1 MSLNSIKRELKDYIE
16 ENKAL
21 LEAWERVTY
30 LTKKDGTPFKSMSK
44 NFNNAIYKRKE
55 SFRGYIL
62 EVDTKFTPNHRRSY
76 FRNYIDC
83 GNKDNPNTLEEIKQK
98 VSKEIESKKGLLNH

>member
-30 LTKKDGTPFKSMSK
+30 LTKKDA
-44 NFNNAIYKRKE
+44 FNIWA
-55 SFRGYIL
+55 S
-62 EVDTKFTPNHRRSY
+62 
-76 FRNYIDC
+76 
-83 GNKDNPNTLEEIKQK
+83 
-98 VSKEIESKKGLLNH
+98 GL

>member
-1 MSLNSIKRELKDYIE
+1 MSLNSLKRDLKDYIE

-62 EVDTKFTPNHRRSY
+62 EVDTKFTQIIEDH
-76 FRNYIDC
+76 I
-83 GNKDNPNTLEEIKQK
+83 LEIISIVVIRIIQILWKKLSKKYQK
-98 VSKEIESKKGLLNH
+98 KSKAKKGLLNH

>member
-1 MSLNSIKRELKDYIE
+1 MSLNSIKRDLKDYIE

-44 NFNNAIYKRKE
+44 NFNN
-55 SFRGYIL
+55 G
-62 EVDTKFTPNHRRSY
+62 
-76 FRNYIDC
+76 
-83 GNKDNPNTLEEIKQK
+83 
-98 VSKEIESKKGLLNH
+98 